1 MKKHVNLDT
10 FGETYLMKFDT
21 IIAAFDS
28 IGSSFQLGPF
38 GTILQ
43 PLLQET
49 LTEHGMQKA
58 RKGTILTPVLMVWLV
73 LTLTIRR
80 DLNYHKALNWMVS
93 GFRWISHIFPASS
106 TFLKDGAVSHA
117 RIKLGVEVFHTL
129 FTKVVGL
136 FTMLKAD
143 FHGMVTVVFDG
154 TTGTM
159 PDTPS
164 NTDKWSKPSSRKGA
178 AAFPQVR
185 IMTLMAVSVRGILD
199 VTYAAYRGK
208 KTGERALMR
217 TILMRQIRSSR
228 LFLLDAGL
236 YAFDILHLIMHGGHD
251 VIVKA
256 PKTVILK
263 SIQRLPDGSFL
274 ANVTGKLEDVTRPPT
289 LTGRKHWREEQLL
302 VRVIRVQ
309 IPGYRPFSLLTSVL
323 NPAISAREIALHYH
337 QRWDIEIVYDEIKTH
352 QCATLR
358 GHAPTTF
365 RSKRADLVE
374 QELYAMLI
382 MYNLIRLLI
391 VQAAVSHGKDPR
403 FISFLDALQHII
415 DATPMMTADFDEQPE
430 QTFAYLLLVIADA
443 EIDRPRRHRINPRVV
458 KIKMS
463 KFTRKNSSHTSEK
476 RDLEK
481 DLRILEIQ
489 QE

>member
-1 MKKHVNLDT
+1 
-10 FGETYLMKFDT
+10 MKFDT
-21 IIAAFDS
+21 MIAAFDS

-43 PLLQET
+43 PLLLEA
-49 LTEHGMQKA
+49 LAEHGFQNV
-58 RKGTILTPVLMVWLV
+58 RKGTILTPLLVMWLV

-93 GFRWISHIFPASS
+93 GFRWMQRLLPPSS
-106 TFLKDGAVSHA
+106 TIIKDGAVSHA
-117 RIKLGVEVFHTL
+117 RVKLGVEVFRTL
-129 FTKVVGL
+129 FAKVVGL
-136 FTMLKAD
+136 FTVLNAD
-143 FHGMVTVVFDG
+143 FYGLVTVAFDG
-154 TTGTM
+154 TTGTT

-164 NTDKWSKPSSRKGA
+164 NTGKWSKPSSRKGA

-199 VTYAAYRGK
+199 VAYAAYRGK

-217 TILMRQIRSSR
+217 TILKRQSR
-228 LFLLDAGL
+228 ASLLFLLDAGL
-236 YAFDILHLIMHGGHD
+236 YAFDILCLIMHGGHD

-256 PKTVILK
+256 PGTLTLRPLR
-263 SIQRLPDGSFL
+263 RLPDGSFL
-274 ANVTGKLEDVTRPPT
+274 TYVTGKLEDLTRPPT
-289 LTGRKHWREEQLL
+289 PTGRKHWREEQLL
-302 VRVIRVQ
+302 VRAIRVQ
-309 IPGYRPFSLLTSVL
+309 IPGYRPFFLVTSVL
-323 NPAISAREIALHYH
+323 NPTIPAREIALHDH
-337 QRWDIEIVYDEIKTH
+337 QRWDSEIAYDDIKTH

-358 GHAPTTF
+358 GQSPTTF

-382 MYNLIRLLI
+382 MYTLIRLLI
-391 VQAAVSHGKDPR
+391 AQAAEPHGKDPR

-415 DATPMMTADFDEQPE
+415 DATPIMAADSNERRE
-430 QTFAYLLLVIADA
+430 QTFAYLLTVIADA

-458 KIKMS
+458 KVKMS
-463 KFTRKNSSHTSEK
+463 KFDRKNSSHTSTE
-476 RDLEK
+476 RHLEK
-481 DLRILEIQ
+481 DLIILEIQ